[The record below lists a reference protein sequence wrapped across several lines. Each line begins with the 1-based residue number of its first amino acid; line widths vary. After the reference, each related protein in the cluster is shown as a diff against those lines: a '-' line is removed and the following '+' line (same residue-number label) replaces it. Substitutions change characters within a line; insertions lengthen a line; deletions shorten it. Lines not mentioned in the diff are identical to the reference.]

1 MSSAAEAGK
10 RCQQREEAWMAEMLL
25 LPKCRAKS
33 NLEPLGSAVCPRGF
47 VDMVGLQ
54 KITERGK
61 AC

>member
-1 MSSAAEAGK
+1 
-10 RCQQREEAWMAEMLL
+10 MAEMLL

-47 VDMVGLQ
+47 VEMVGLQ